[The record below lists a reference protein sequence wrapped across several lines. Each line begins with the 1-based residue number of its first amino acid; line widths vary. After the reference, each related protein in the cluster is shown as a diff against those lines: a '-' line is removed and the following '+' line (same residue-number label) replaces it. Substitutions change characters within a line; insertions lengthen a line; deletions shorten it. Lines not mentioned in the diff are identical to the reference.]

1 MTEPLARRI
10 FHPHDDVSDP
20 RSPMPRREWL
30 VTNGLGGYASG
41 TVSGVV
47 TRRYHGLLVASLPAP
62 LGRVL
67 MLNHLLERVRLP
79 SRGVLWL
86 GDEDEVAGPNAADRT
101 EHLVEFRLELGLPVW
116 QYHLDGVT
124 IEKRLLMPYGHNTVH
139 VTYRMLE
146 GDGPL
151 RLSLRPSLQF
161 RSYDAPVNESLASSY
176 ALTARGHL
184 YEIAGSAAL
193 PPLRLTLHAD
203 RGALTLDEK
212 GVSAVPYQME
222 KNRGYPAVGALWSP
236 GYFRADLQPDHAVTL
251 IASTAEWDAI
261 QALTPEDAARSE
273 TERRRR
279 LLGIAGPNGAVPF
292 GAELV
297 LAADQFIVTPAGRSE
312 ESARARAAGGDV
324 RTVIAGY
331 HWFTDWGR
339 DTMISLEGLTLC
351 TGRFR
356 EAACILRTFV
366 HYVRD
371 GLIPN
376 MFPDGAREGLYHT
389 ADATLWFFHAIDRY
403 VRATG
408 DTDTLRV
415 LLPTMADIV
424 SRHLRGTR
432 FGIGVDPA
440 DGLLRQGAEG
450 YQLTWMDAKVD
461 EWVVTPRRGKAVEIN
476 ALWYNALRLLAE
488 WTREDGGD
496 DTELRERAAQAR
508 ESFNGRFWFEAGGHL
523 YDVVDGEGGDDP
535 ACRPNQVLAISLE
548 HPVLD
553 QSRWASVMS
562 VVRDR
567 LLTPVGLRSLAP
579 GHPDYKSRYYG
590 DLRSRDAAYHQG
602 TVWAWLIGPYIDAFL
617 KVNPGEVAHARK
629 FLEGVIEN
637 LNEACVGS
645 ISEIFDAEAPYTPRG
660 CIAQAWSVAEL
671 LRCWIKTA

>member
-41 TVSGVV
+41 TVAGVV

-62 LGRVL
+62 LGRVV

-116 QYHLDGVT
+116 QYQLDGVT
-124 IEKRLLMPYGHNTVH
+124 VEKRLLMPYGHNTVH

-146 GDGPL
+146 GDEPL

-176 ALTARGHL
+176 VVTARGNL

-193 PPLRLTLHAD
+193 PPLRLALHAD

-236 GYFRADLQPDHAVTL
+236 GYFRADLQPDGAVTL

-279 LLGIAGPNGAVPF
+279 LLGIAGPNGKEPF

-297 LAADQFIVTPAGRSE
+297 LAADQFIVTPAGRAE

-339 DTMISLEGLTLC
+339 DTM
-351 TGRFR
+351 
-356 EAACILRTFV
+356 
-366 HYVRD
+366 H
-371 GLIPN
+371 P
-376 MFPDGAREGLYHT
+376 PH
-389 ADATLWFFHAIDRY
+389 
-403 VRATG
+403 VRA
-408 DTDTLRV
+408 LRARRPHSEHVPGRSARRLVSHRRRDALV
-415 LLPTMADIV
+415 LSCDRPVRARHGRHRHAAPVAADDGRHRLQSPPRDAV
-424 SRHLRGTR
+424 RHRGRSRRRPVASGGRGLSAHL
-432 FGIGVDPA
+432 
-440 DGLLRQGAEG
+440 DG
-450 YQLTWMDAKVD
+450 
-461 EWVVTPRRGKAVEIN
+461 
-476 ALWYNALRLLAE
+476 
-488 WTREDGGD
+488 
-496 DTELRERAAQAR
+496 R
-508 ESFNGRFWFEAGGHL
+508 ESR
-523 YDVVDGEGGDDP
+523 
-535 ACRPNQVLAISLE
+535 
-548 HPVLD
+548 
-553 QSRWASVMS
+553 
-562 VVRDR
+562 
-567 LLTPVGLRSLAP
+567 
-579 GHPDYKSRYYG
+579 
-590 DLRSRDAAYHQG
+590 
-602 TVWAWLIGPYIDAFL
+602 
-617 KVNPGEVAHARK
+617 
-629 FLEGVIEN
+629 
-637 LNEACVGS
+637 
-645 ISEIFDAEAPYTPRG
+645 
-660 CIAQAWSVAEL
+660 
-671 LRCWIKTA
+671 